1 MHDFGK
7 LIYLDLQ
14 KTGSTFVSRF
24 LNETCSLQ
32 MVKEAKHERIR
43 RRRWFSA
50 FYFITVRHPVSQYS
64 SLFRYGLDGEGALYE
79 RLANRGMGYLYK
91 KDTESYNHWL
101 RFMLDFKSAE
111 LLGEGFG
118 RIPREYDLGF
128 LSYRYLMLS
137 LAQPEKTILKKPRH
151 VELIEFSK
159 NKSIV
164 NHIIYNERLNEGLRE
179 LATQIKPQFFDQAKV
194 EKFFRAEKK
203 VNASTVSEEDI
214 GKIDSDIYKLILRK
228 ESILIDLYT
237 RSAARAGD

>member
-24 LNETCSLQ
+24 LNETCNLPL
-32 MVKEAKHERIR
+32 VKEAKHARIR
-43 RRRWFSA
+43 RRRWLSA

-64 SLFRYGLDGEGALYE
+64 SLFRYGLDGEGGLYE

-91 KDTESYNHWL
+91 KDIGSYNQWL
-101 RFMLDFKSAE
+101 RFMLDFESAE
-111 LLGEGFG
+111 LLGEGFD

-137 LAQPEKTILKKPRH
+137 LAQPEKTILKKPRRI
-151 VELIEFSK
+151 ELIEYSK

-164 NHIIYNERLNEGLRE
+164 NHIIHNECLSEGLRE
-179 LATQIKPQFFDQAKV
+179 LATQIRPQFFDQAKV
-194 EKFFRAEKK
+194 EKFFRDERR
-203 VNASTVSEEDI
+203 VNASAVSEGDI
-214 GKIDSDIYKLILRK
+214 GTIDSDIYKLILRK
-228 ESILIDLYT
+228 ESILIDLYA
-237 RSAARAGD
+237 RPAARAGG